1 MHKAFSSR
9 PAEGGTQLTV
19 PPGRQDGSDGAP
31 EAGVRANTAEANRL
45 YQRGVAAA
53 RGGQRRI
60 AAGFLTRSVQLD
72 PRNERAWLWLS
83 GVLDDPHQIAF
94 CLRAVLKLNPANER
108 AQKGLRWLE
117 ERQLLQGQP
126 KPSPVLNVQLD
137 EPLPQREAREHTESW
152 WVNWRR
158 TRRDMRRVQL
168 LFWSVPL
175 ILLSLALMLHQ
186 SFGTAV
192 EQSNNPPPVPAEI
205 SSAVMPEVSVENS
218 VVPILESEMASVRQG
233 KLISYFDTMDA
244 MRQQLRNAVDS
255 YRNATSRP
263 GGTSVGHASAAQRL
277 RDQVEQIHTSMK
289 AVTPPAEVEQAHAS
303 YLRGLEVEIDA
314 LKELLEFYSSYEVER
329 ANRAALGF
337 QEASGYI
344 NRARAEFDR
353 YAQQI
358 GLLNTVPVHTP
369 R

>member
-9 PAEGGTQLTV
+9 PAEGRTQLTI
-19 PPGRQDGSDGAP
+19 PLGQKDGSDEAP
-31 EAGVRANTAEANRL
+31 EAGVQANAIDANRL

-53 RGGQRRI
+53 RGGQRRV
-60 AAGFLTRSVQLD
+60 AAGLLTRSVQLD

-94 CLRAVLKLNPANER
+94 CLRAVLKLNPTSER

-117 ERQLLQGQP
+117 ERQLLRGTP
-126 KPSPVLNVQLD
+126 KPSPVLNVQVE
-137 EPLPQREAREHTESW
+137 EPLQQREAREHGESW

-158 TRRDMRRVQL
+158 TRRDMRRVQVL
-168 LFWSVPL
+168 LWSVPL
-175 ILLSLALMLHQ
+175 ILLSLALVLHQ
-186 SFGTAV
+186 SFGVAV

-205 SSAVMPEVSVENS
+205 SAGVMPAVSAEEN
-218 VVPILESEMASVRQG
+218 VIPILESEMASVRQG
-233 KLISYFDTMDA
+233 KLLRYFNTMDA
-244 MRQQLRNAVDS
+244 LREQLRNAVDS

-263 GGTSVGHASAAQRL
+263 GGTSVGYASAAQRL
-277 RDQVEQIHTSMK
+277 HEQVEQIYTSMQ
-289 AVTPPAEVEQAHAS
+289 ALSPPSELEQAHAS
-303 YLRGLEVEIDA
+303 YIRGLEVEMDA
-314 LKELLEFYSSYEVER
+314 LNTLLEFYSSYEVER
-329 ANRAALGF
+329 ANRAMLGF
-337 QEASGYI
+337 QEAHSYI
-344 NRARAEFDR
+344 ESARAEFDR